1 MRKCFTLIEL
11 LIVIAIIAILAGM
24 LLPALNAARQ
34 KACDIQCRNNI
45 KQIGMGF
52 VMYTPDNKEYY
63 PTNYISHAAY
73 VKLIYSYVTAKNS
86 DFIKTGDTNVKDKL
100 WWCPNWSAKITTAN
114 NYTYSINGISYGCN
128 SNVSHYSKDWG
139 TAKKISQIK
148 SPSSLLVA
156 GESLNGDVAFTP
168 AQANSG
174 RDRLNTSTVDGR
186 HFGKVAVATDGR
198 YFYNGFANTVHADGH
213 VAPYRA
219 PYLKAISNTKE
230 PWSSFK

>member
-1 MRKCFTLIEL
+1 MQQQRITLQQRL
-11 LIVIAIIAILAGM
+11 
-24 LLPALNAARQ
+24 
-34 KACDIQCRNNI
+34 
-45 KQIGMGF
+45 
-52 VMYTPDNKEYY
+52 
-63 PTNYISHAAY
+63 
-73 VKLIYSYVTAKNS
+73 
-86 DFIKTGDTNVKDKL
+86 
-100 WWCPNWSAKITTAN
+100 
-114 NYTYSINGISYGCN
+114 
-128 SNVSHYSKDWG
+128 G

-174 RDRLNTSTVDGR
+174 RYLLNTSTVNGR